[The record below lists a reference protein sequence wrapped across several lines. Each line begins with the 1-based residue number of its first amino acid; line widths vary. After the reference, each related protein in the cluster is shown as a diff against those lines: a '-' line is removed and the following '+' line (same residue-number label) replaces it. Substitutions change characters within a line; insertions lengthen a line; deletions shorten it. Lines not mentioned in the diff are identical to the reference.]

1 MSMRTYDDIQA
12 IIHNRLVGIWNVQ
25 KMHIAFFVTFAF
37 FEDIVYVTVNDG
49 SVTKE
54 QV

>member
-1 MSMRTYDDIQA
+1 
-12 IIHNRLVGIWNVQ
+12 
-25 KMHIAFFVTFAF
+25 MHIAFFVTFAF
-37 FEDIVYVTVNDG
+37 FEDIVYVAVDDT

>member
-1 MSMRTYDDIQA
+1 MSVTERHSVPVT
-12 IIHNRLVGIWNVQ
+12 VCPWNVQ

-37 FEDIVYVTVNDG
+37 FEDIVYVAVDDT